1 MAMPA
6 QITRRAVLG
15 SAAAALSMTP
25 AWAQEAA
32 FASAA
37 AYSAARRGVALVV
50 MRGDAIVFEDYP
62 NRGGPDRDWEL
73 ASGTKSFTGIIAA
86 AAVQDRLLRLDERA
100 AETLAEWRN
109 DPRKSR
115 VTIRQLLSLDSGVA
129 PGGIGRAPPYADA
142 VALPAVAEPGAR
154 FSYGPGPF
162 QIFGEIMRRKL
173 VAARLDGD
181 PLAYLRRRVLDPI
194 GAAPTGWRRGP
205 DQMPLLPQ
213 GAQFTA
219 RAWARFGRW
228 VLRGGDGR
236 VDAAALAANFAPS
249 GANPGYGMSWW
260 LLRPGLITP
269 GPRQIMTIAPEGYAA
284 LGDVRMAAGAGDQR
298 LYLMPER
305 DLVVARQAPV
315 TLRDLGG
322 RRAGLPWDDAAF
334 LRLLLGA

>member
-1 MAMPA
+1 MMPPA
-6 QITRRAVLG
+6 LTRRCVV
-15 SAAAALSMTP
+15 AAAAAVFVARP
-25 AWAQEAA
+25 A
-32 FASAA
+32 FAQAPDYRAAA
-37 AYSAARRGVALVV
+37 AYSAARRGVSLVV
-50 MRGDAIVFEDYP
+50 MRGDAVVFEDYP
-62 NRGGPDRDWEL
+62 NGGGQDRDWEL

-86 AAVQDRLLRLDERA
+86 AAVQDGLLRLDERA

-109 DPRKSR
+109 DPRKSQ
-115 VTIRQLLSLDSGVA
+115 VTIRQLLSLDSGIA

-142 VALPAVAEPGAR
+142 VALPAIAEPGAR

-173 VAARLDGD
+173 AAARLDVD

-236 VDAAALAANFAPS
+236 VDARALVDNFQPS
-249 GANPGYGMSWW
+249 AANPGYGMSWW
-260 LLRPGLITP
+260 LLRPGLIPP
-269 GPRQIMTIAPEGYAA
+269 GPRQIMAIAPEGYAA
-284 LGDVRMAAGAGDQR
+284 LGDARMAAGAGDQR
-298 LYLMPER
+298 LYLLPER
-305 DLVVARQAPV
+305 DLVVARQAPL
-315 TLRDLGG
+315 TWRDLGG
-322 RRAGLPWDDAAF
+322 RRDGLPWDDAAF